1 MESQANPIRF
11 RAIIDEALLE
21 PGVLQGLLGCDALLG
36 VVDKDALEQV
46 EEVAVEG
53 GIGGD
58 KFLHKQ
64 KSVMFQVNAGA
75 QLHSQSMLSLHERI
89 SVKPVLFRRSD
100 SRACSG

>member
-1 MESQANPIRF
+1 MESLANPVRF
-11 RAIIDEALLE
+11 RAVIDEALLE

-58 KFLHKQ
+58 KLLHRQ
-64 KSVMFQVNAGA
+64 TSATA
-75 QLHSQSMLSLHERI
+75 QGQCI
-89 SVKPVLFRRSD
+89 V
-100 SRACSG
+100 